1 MPNLKV
7 NLGGQPLLDIAS
19 YARRGPGRRDR
30 LTPAEIAHISR
41 TVRRVPEA
49 VVKVLSR
56 DSNKFASAGNH
67 LNYIGRRG
75 ELELETDD
83 GDRIKDKDLG
93 HQLMEDWD
101 LDLDEHRRQSDL
113 ASAGG
118 REPPK
123 LVHKLMFSMP
133 PGTSPQ
139 GVLAAARNFLREEFS
154 LKHRY
159 AFVLHTDE
167 AHPHV
172 HAVVKAVSEQGI
184 RLNIR
189 KAMLRDWR
197 REFARHLR
205 EQGIEANATERAVR
219 GETRVNKFDGIFRA
233 QRRGVSTHV
242 RARVET
248 TVADL
253 VEGRLRPE
261 SGKAHLLQTRRQV
274 ERGWRDLGSILVAEG
289 HRELAAHVGQFV
301 DELPLPRTERERIA
315 EDLVQRSQRPRV
327 KEHSTR

>member
-1 MPNLKV
+1 VPNLRIE
-7 NLGGQPLLDIAS
+7 LGGQPLLDIAS

-49 VVKVLSR
+49 VVKVLPR
-56 DSNKFASAGNH
+56 DSNKFASIANH

-83 GDRIKDKDLG
+83 GDRIDGKDLG
-93 HQLMEDWD
+93 HRLMVDWD
-101 LDLDEHRRQSDL
+101 LDLDEHRRQSAL
-113 ASAGG
+113 TSAGG

-123 LVHKLMFSMP
+123 LAHKLMFSMP
-133 PGTSPQ
+133 PGTPPH
-139 GVLAAARNFLREEFS
+139 GVLAAARNFLREEFA

-189 KAMLRDWR
+189 KATLRDWR

-205 EQGIEANATERAVR
+205 EQGIEANATERAIR
-219 GETRVNKFDGIFRA
+219 GECRVNKIDGIYRA
-233 QRRGVSTHV
+233 QCRGTSTHI
-242 RARVET
+242 RTRVER
-248 TVADL
+248 AAAELENENCQPD
-253 VEGRLRPE
+253 
-261 SGKAHLLQTRRQV
+261 SGKSRLLRTRREV
-274 ERGWRDLGSILVAEG
+274 ERGWHALGDILSLQG
-289 HRELAAHVGQFV
+289 HGELAADVRRFAGQMPV
-301 DELPLPRTERERIA
+301 PRTEREQIADALLQRI
-315 EDLVQRSQRPRV
+315 RPPRV
-327 KEHSTR
+327 NDRPTR

>member
-1 MPNLKV
+1 MPNLRID
-7 NLGGQPLLDIAS
+7 LGGQPLLDIAS

-30 LTPAEIAHISR
+30 LTPAEIAQISR

-56 DSNKFASAGNH
+56 DSNKFASVANH

-83 GDRIKDKDLG
+83 GVRIKDMDLG
-93 HQLMEDWD
+93 HQLMEEWD

-123 LVHKLMFSMP
+123 LVHKLMLSMP
-133 PGTSPQ
+133 PGTPPQ
-139 GVLAAARNFLREEFS
+139 GVLAAAKNFLREEFA

-167 AHPHV
+167 PHPHV

-189 KAMLRDWR
+189 KATLREWR

-205 EQGIEANATERAVR
+205 EQDIEANATERAVR
-219 GETRVNKFDGIFRA
+219 GECRVNKIDGIYRA
-233 QRRGVSTHV
+233 QCRGASTHM
-242 RARVET
+242 RARVER
-248 TVADL
+248 VAAEVRNGNPQPDPGKSR
-253 VEGRLRPE
+253 VLR
-261 SGKAHLLQTRRQV
+261 TRKEV
-274 ERGWRDLGSILVAEG
+274 ERGWRALDEILNAEG
-289 HRELAAHVGQFV
+289 QEKLAADVRRFASQMPV
-301 DELPLPRTERERIA
+301 ASTEREQIADALLHRI
-315 EDLVQRSQRPRV
+315 RPPRANDQ
-327 KEHSTR
+327 SAR

>member
-1 MPNLKV
+1 MPNLKISF
-7 NLGGQPLLDIAS
+7 GGQPLLDIAS

-30 LTPAEIAHISR
+30 LTPGEIAHISR
-41 TVRRVPEA
+41 TVRRVPEV

-56 DSNKFASAGNH
+56 DSNKFDSVGRH

-101 LDLDEHRRQSDL
+101 LDLDEHRRESHL

-118 REPPK
+118 RAPPK
-123 LVHKLMFSMP
+123 LVHKLMLSMP
-133 PGTSPQ
+133 PGTPPN
-139 GVLAAARNFLREEFS
+139 GVLAAARNFLREEFG

-189 KAMLRDWR
+189 KATLREWR

-219 GETRVNKFDGIFRA
+219 GEIRVNKIDGIFRA
-233 QRRGVSTHV
+233 ERRGASTHA
-242 RARVET
+242 RTRVELAAAELPKGT
-248 TVADL
+248 PRH
-253 VEGRLRPE
+253 EP
-261 SGKAHLLQTRRQV
+261 GKSRLLQTRKEV
-274 ERGWRDLGSILVAEG
+274 ERGWHAIGEILASEG
-289 HRELAAHVGQFV
+289 RRELASDVRRFVGEMPV
-301 DELPLPRTERERIA
+301 PRIEREQIV
-315 EDLVQRSQRPRV
+315 DQLVQRIRKPRAS
-327 KEHSTR
+327 EHLRR

>member
-1 MPNLKV
+1 MPNLRLD
-7 NLGGQPLLDIAS
+7 LGGQPLLDIAS

-30 LTPAEIAHISR
+30 LTPAEIAQISR

-56 DSNKFASAGNH
+56 DSNKFASVANH

-83 GDRIKDKDLG
+83 GDRIEGKDLG
-93 HQLMEDWD
+93 HQVMEDWD
-101 LDLDEHRRQSDL
+101 LDLDEHRRQLDL

-123 LVHKLMFSMP
+123 LVHKLMLSMP

-139 GVLAAARNFLREEFS
+139 GVLTAARSFFREEFA

-189 KAMLRDWR
+189 KATLREWR
-197 REFARHLR
+197 SEFARHLR

-219 GETRVNKFDGIFRA
+219 GERRVNKIDGIYRA
-233 QRRGVSTHV
+233 RCRGASTHI
-242 RARVET
+242 RARVERAA
-248 TVADL
+248 ADL
-253 VEGRLRPE
+253 GNGNRQPDPGKSRLLR
-261 SGKAHLLQTRRQV
+261 TRKEV
-274 ERGWRDLGSILVAEG
+274 ERGWRALDEILNAEG
-289 HRELAAHVGQFV
+289 QERLAADVRRFASKM
-301 DELPLPRTERERIA
+301 PAPSTEREQIADALLRRI
-315 EDLVQRSQRPRV
+315 RPPRANDQ
-327 KEHSTR
+327 STR